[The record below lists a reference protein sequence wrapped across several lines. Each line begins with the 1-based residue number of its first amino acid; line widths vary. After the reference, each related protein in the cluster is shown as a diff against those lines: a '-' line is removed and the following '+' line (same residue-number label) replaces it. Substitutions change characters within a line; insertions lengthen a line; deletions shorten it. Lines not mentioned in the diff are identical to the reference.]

1 MNWLEQLK
9 LSRQSNLSNVF
20 LVETE
25 DPVRLRQLEVYL
37 KDNFPGSLY
46 RYVLQTQELI
56 SASGDVQRVNPLKL
70 LQLLRSKIS
79 TILLYWV
86 TTSAEAKNLLPFIV
100 VVSQDFA
107 IYVPEEARR
116 TEKIKPSSLVIVT
129 HSLSYF
135 PENVRRMC
143 VEVSPPVSE
152 SDERRKVLESVAT
165 QALNFLGL
173 ELKVTEQHVQSTSG
187 LNLHEVESAAL
198 LSLRL
203 HRDFRTEV
211 FRDFKIQA
219 LKRHG
224 LEIIYPTR
232 GFESVGGYNYLKKWF
247 KTRIVDAFRNPEL
260 LQQYG
265 ESLPRGVLLYG
276 YPGTGKTWFS
286 KALAKELGLPMIKL
300 SASDFLRGIV
310 GETEARVRKI
320 VKLLESLA
328 PAVVFIDEI
337 DQLFLSRGQ
346 VLSTDSGV
354 SRRLQN
360 MLLDWLGDEN
370 RRTFV
375 IGATNY
381 VEQMD
386 FAVLRVGRFDKIVFV
401 GLPDFEARKDILK
414 VHFEVVRKPKVKIS
428 VDYDEVAK
436 LTWLWTGAEIENLV
450 RESLTEARVRREY
463 PTTDLVEKMMKM
475 MNVDINSRKQ
485 EIKRMLDV
493 AKRLANIDVR
503 SVEEAQKVLNE
514 NTHTNKSPARFVIG
528 VKE

>member
-9 LSRQSNLSNVF
+9 LSRQANLSNVF
-20 LVETE
+20 LIETE
-25 DPVRLRQLEVYL
+25 DPVRLRQLEAFL
-37 KDNFPGSLY
+37 IDNFPGSFY

-79 TILLYWV
+79 TVLLYWV
-86 TTSAEAKNLLPFIV
+86 TTSTEAKNLLPFIV
-100 VVSQDFA
+100 TSSQDDSV
-107 IYVPEEARR
+107 YMPEEARHSER
-116 TEKIKPSSLVIVT
+116 IKPSSLVIVA
-129 HSLSYF
+129 HSLEYF

-143 VEVSPPVSE
+143 VEISPPISTTE
-152 SDERRKVLESVAT
+152 ERLKVLEGIAT
-165 QALNFLGL
+165 QALNFLGIS
-173 ELKVTEQHVQSTSG
+173 LKVREQHVQSTSG

-198 LSLRL
+198 LSLRMYKDL
-203 HRDFRTEV
+203 RAEV

-232 GFESVGGYNYLKKWF
+232 GFESVGGYGYLKHWF
-247 KTRIVDAFRNPEL
+247 KTRIVDAFKNPEL

-300 SASDFLRGIV
+300 TASDFLRGIV

-381 VEQMD
+381 VEQID
-386 FAVLRVGRFDKIVFV
+386 FAALRVGRFDKIVFV
-401 GLPDFEARKDILK
+401 GIPDFEARKSILR

-450 RESLTEARVRREY
+450 RETLTEARINRQNPSTE
-463 PTTDLVEKMMKM
+463 LVKKVMRT
-475 MNVDINSRKQ
+475 MNVDIESRKQ

-493 AKRLANIDVR
+493 AKSLANIDIR
-503 SVEEAQKVLNE
+503 SIEEAQKVLNE
-514 NTHTNKSPARFVIG
+514 NTHTNKSPPRFVIG
-528 VKE
+528 V